1 MKRMTKFTLVLFAA
15 AAVLVSCVSTT
26 GVVQGKLCFPS
37 EYIPAMNVYLKTVG
51 ADKVYKLASKENQQ
65 AFTFKKIPEGN
76 YVAFA
81 YTVEAT
87 SLDLNNK
94 KSKASGG
101 FTQFVPCGLSVDCKD
116 HTLISFK
123 VSKGKAT
130 DAISICDWYGAIVP
144 AEK

>member
-1 MKRMTKFTLVLFAA
+1 MLT
-15 AAVLVSCVSTT
+15 SCVSTT

-37 EYIPAMNVYLKTVG
+37 EYVPAMNVYLKTVG
-51 ADKVYKLASKENQQ
+51 TDKVYKLASKENQQ

-81 YTVEAT
+81 YTQEQS
-87 SLDLNNK
+87 SLDLNNNK
-94 KSKASGG
+94 TKASGG
-101 FTQFVPCGLSVDCKD
+101 FTHFVPCGMKVDCKD

-123 VSKGKAT
+123 VNKGRTTASV
-130 DAISICDWYGAIVP
+130 SICDWYGAIVP